1 MNRILRR
8 PMFRKGGS
16 TSGITSGLRTG
27 YESGL
32 GVSSP
37 EFAAK
42 MERLRN
48 KDTKQPIDYG
58 NVLERLNI
66 PGALKAAKEIGY
78 KPRGTNVYDFM
89 TEMGLDLVSRPAA
102 GNIFQQVATSAKGP
116 YDKWMERK
124 GRASEQ
130 QYASEADM
138 FKTLIGAQ
146 ADIIGS
152 EKDAKSYAHRDRAE
166 MIRENMN
173 KQYKIYDQLE
183 NLDPDDLEYEE
194 QRKNLLEE
202 LRTLKELVS
211 GDEFAKAQLQYW
223 NKDENSRK
231 LDRLIR
237 KEIGKLLGVDPE
249 TSFVENRE
257 FAEAFIKRRNEIMDD
272 IRLGLSPTF
281 NFAKGG
287 RVGYQM
293 GQSVMGNAVPA
304 AVTAMPTAATTQTM
318 PEELGRITYEELR
331 ARLPQEI
338 GDEIV
343 RLLANSAEALEDFAT
358 IQTEQDI
365 ANFNKKYGVN
375 LVLPSEG

>member
-1 MNRILRR
+1 MTRVLRR
-8 PMFRKGGS
+8 PMFRIGGS
-16 TSGITSGLRTG
+16 TEGITSGLAPRQGYKEKGSVKQDDDWRSKQLGEMLTG
-27 YESGL
+27 KTTL
-32 GVSSP
+32 GEIQDLS
-37 EFAAK
+37 
-42 MERLRN
+42 
-48 KDTKQPIDYG
+48 
-58 NVLERLNI
+58 
-66 PGALKAAKEIGY
+66 KAMAY

-89 TEMGLDLVSRPAA
+89 TQMGLNLVSTPSP
-102 GNIFQQVATSAKGP
+102 GGIFQQVATASKGP
-116 YDKWMERK
+116 YEKYLAGK
-124 GRASEQ
+124 SEADIQ
-130 QYASEADM
+130 GYASESDM
-138 FKTLIGAQ
+138 FKTLIEAGAT
-146 ADIIGS
+146 ASG
-152 EKDAKSYAHRDRAE
+152 EKSYAHRDKAA
-166 MIRENMN
+166 MVRENMDE
-173 KQYKIYDQLE
+173 QYKIYDQLE
-183 NLDPDDLEYEE
+183 ALDPDDLEYEDN
-194 QRKNLLEE
+194 RKGLLEE

-231 LDRLIR
+231 LDRLI
-237 KEIGKLLGVDPE
+237 KQEIGKKLGVDPE

-281 NFAKGG
+281 DFAKGG

-318 PEELGRITYEELR
+318 PEELGGISYEELR

>member
-1 MNRILRR
+1 MNRVLKR
-8 PMFRKGGS
+8 PMFRRGGS
-16 TSGITSGLRTG
+16 AGGITSGLRQG
-27 YESGL
+27 YKNAKRVLPDDLRSKQIKDIVSGETTIGEAQDL
-32 GVSSP
+32 S
-37 EFAAK
+37 
-42 MERLRN
+42 R
-48 KDTKQPIDYG
+48 
-58 NVLERLNI
+58 
-66 PGALKAAKEIGY
+66 ALSY

-89 TEMGLDLVSRPAA
+89 SGMGINLLSQPAH
-102 GNIFQQVATSAKGP
+102 GNIWQQGARASKEP
-116 YDKWMERK
+116 YEKYLTGK
-124 GRASEQ
+124 GRAGLEE
-130 QYASEADM
+130 YASESDM
-138 FKTLIGAQ
+138 FKTLIKAGATG
-146 ADIIGS
+146 IG
-152 EKDAKSYAHRDRAE
+152 EGKTYAHRDKAA
-166 MIRENMN
+166 MVRENMDQ
-173 KQYKIYDQLE
+173 QYKIYDQLE
-183 NLDPDDLEYEE
+183 TLDPDDLEYEDN
-194 QRKNLLEE
+194 RKGLLEE

-231 LDRLIR
+231 LDRLI
-237 KEIGKLLGVDPE
+237 KQEIGKKLGVDPE

-257 FAEAFIKRRNEIMDD
+257 FAEAFIKRRSEIMDD

-281 NFAKGG
+281 DFAKGG

-293 GQSVMGNAVPA
+293 GNMVQA
-304 AVTAMPTAATTQTM
+304 APTAMPTAAPAETM
-318 PEELGRITYEELR
+318 PAELGGITYEELR

>member
-1 MNRILRR
+1 MNRVLQR
-8 PMFRKGGS
+8 PMFRRGGS
-16 TSGITSGLRTG
+16 TSGITSGLRPG
-27 YESGL
+27 YNRGRVVNPGGYQGDEEQPSNFSLAGL
-32 GVSSP
+32 KGMTIS
-37 EFAAK
+37 EIQQMAK
-42 MERLRN
+42 AMSYR
-48 KDTKQPIDYG
+48 
-58 NVLERLNI
+58 
-66 PGALKAAKEIGY
+66 
-78 KPRGTNVYDFM
+78 PRGTNVYDFM

-102 GNIFQQVATSAKGP
+102 GNIFQQVATSAKEP
-116 YDKWMERK
+116 YQRFMERK

-130 QYASEADM
+130 EYASEADM

-152 EKDAKSYAHRDRAE
+152 EKDPKSYAHRDKAA
-166 MIRENMN
+166 MVRENMDN
-173 KQYKIYDQLE
+173 QYEIYDQLE
-183 NLDPDDLEYEE
+183 ALDPDDLEYEDN
-194 QRKNLLEE
+194 RKDLLEE

-231 LDRLIR
+231 LDRLI
-237 KEIGKLLGVDPE
+237 KQEIGKKLGVDPE

-281 NFAKGG
+281 DFAKGG
-287 RVGYQM
+287 RAGYQM

-304 AVTAMPTAATTQTM
+304 APTAMPTAATTQTM

>member
-1 MNRILRR
+1 VNPGGYQGDEEQPSNFSLAGL
-8 PMFRKGGS
+8 KGMTIS
-16 TSGITSGLRTG
+16 EIQQMAKAMSYRT
-27 YESGL
+27 
-32 GVSSP
+32 
-37 EFAAK
+37 
-42 MERLRN
+42 
-48 KDTKQPIDYG
+48 
-58 NVLERLNI
+58 
-66 PGALKAAKEIGY
+66 
-78 KPRGTNVYDFM
+78 RGTNVYDFM

-102 GNIFQQVATSAKGP
+102 GNIFQQVATSAKEP
-116 YDKWMERK
+116 YQRFMERK

-152 EKDAKSYAHRDRAE
+152 EKDPKSYAHRDKAA
-166 MIRENMN
+166 MVRENMDN
-173 KQYKIYDQLE
+173 QYEIYDQLE
-183 NLDPDDLEYEE
+183 ALDPDDLEYEDN
-194 QRKNLLEE
+194 RKDLLEE

-231 LDRLIR
+231 LDRLI
-237 KEIGKLLGVDPE
+237 KQEIGKKLGVDPE

-281 NFAKGG
+281 DFAKGG

-304 AVTAMPTAATTQTM
+304 APTAMPTAATTQTM

>member
-1 MNRILRR
+1 MNRILTR

-16 TSGITSGLRTG
+16 TSGITSGLRRG
-27 YESGL
+27 YREGLNVENIERDYTTLRPLIDKYTAPRSSG
-32 GVSSP
+32 
-37 EFAAK
+37 
-42 MERLRN
+42 MN
-48 KDTKQPIDYG
+48 
-58 NVLERLNI
+58 
-66 PGALKAAKEIGY
+66 
-78 KPRGTNVYDFM
+78 DFLIS
-89 TEMGLDLVSRPAA
+89 MGLDLVSRPAA
-102 GNIFQQVATSAKGP
+102 GNIFQQVATSAKEP
-116 YDKWMERK
+116 YQRFMERK